1 MLARDDPPIAE
12 ARPLVVHAL
21 AVVAVA
27 GAAWWLQIPVWKS
40 RISSLPS
47 RMGMQHC
54 MTPEGLCLYSSSSI
68 KTKDLACLMIRRT

>member
-27 GAAWWLQIPVWKS
+27 GAAWWLQALWWRRRRGALSPLVA
-40 RISSLPS
+40 
-47 RMGMQHC
+47 
-54 MTPEGLCLYSSSSI
+54 
-68 KTKDLACLMIRRT
+68 LARW